1 MIDSSTAYNRTKEAN
16 TYKFIKEKYLPQVDL
31 KVFNAMDKGR
41 LECDINAFS
50 ILGFKAFKYKENL
63 FTVIFKE
70 YFLKGYSITIKGFKI
85 SIDWINEVYKERNS
99 NEEKKEDKTE
109 ESGED
114 SSTGAPREIEAD
126 NESEDEE
133 AIFTPKPLKMHI
145 GFRP

>member
-1 MIDSSTAYNRTKEAN
+1 MIDSSTAYSRTKEAN
-16 TYKFIKEKYLPQVDL
+16 TYNFIKEKYLPQVDL

-70 YFLKGYSITIKGFKI
+70 YFLK
-85 SIDWINEVYKERNS
+85 
-99 NEEKKEDKTE
+99 
-109 ESGED
+109 D

-145 GFRP
+145 GFRL